1 MSAQGMPVPTA
12 TAGVAT
18 RAAATPLPAS
28 PSFIVQVGI
37 LLSRLLRQLVVSPAT
52 YINLL
57 ISLFFLAVYTGAFGA
72 SVGFEMLI
80 GADFLTFILPVSIV
94 NASLAGS
101 VAGQL
106 LVTDLET
113 GYLRRLQV
121 MPISRLA
128 IVLAPMLV
136 GAILVLAQA
145 ALVVGL
151 GIILGVEVVT
161 GLAGIAVVLGLSL
174 LWGMAF
180 AGYSVATGLIA
191 GNAAAAQAATFIF
204 FPLVFLAPTF
214 MPREQ
219 LEGWLQVAAA
229 FNPTTYVLEA
239 MRGVLITGWD
249 VTQLVLGFG
258 VIGLLCVGASAWAAG
273 VARRT
278 TSRR

>member
-1 MSAQGMPVPTA
+1 MNAQVISFPQTS
-12 TAGVAT
+12 
-18 RAAATPLPAS
+18 PLPAT
-28 PSFIVQVGI
+28 PSFLSQLGI
-37 LLSRLLRQLVVSPAT
+37 LLGRLLRQLVVSPTT
-52 YINLL
+52 YINLM

-72 SVGFEMLI
+72 SRGFEQLI
-80 GADFLTFILPVSIV
+80 GASFLTFILPVSIV

-121 MPISRLA
+121 MPISRVV

-136 GAILVLAQA
+136 GAILVVAQA
-145 ALVVGL
+145 ILVVGVGMLL
-151 GIILGVEVVT
+151 GAHVAAGM
-161 GLAGIAVVLGLSL
+161 AGIVVLIALSL

-180 AGYSVATGLIA
+180 AGYAVATGLLA

-214 MPREQ
+214 LPREQ
-219 LEGWLQVAAA
+219 LQGWLQVAAG
-229 FNPTTYVLEA
+229 FNPTTYVLES
-239 MRGVLITGWD
+239 MRSLLITGWQWE
-249 VTQLVLGFG
+249 QLALGFA
-258 VIGLLCVGASAWAAG
+258 VIGSLCLLATAWATR
-273 VARRT
+273 VARKT

>member
-1 MSAQGMPVPTA
+1 MNVQSMPVPG
-12 TAGVAT
+12 AG
-18 RAAATPLPAS
+18 AAAIAVEAPLPAT
-28 PSFIVQVGI
+28 PSFISQVGI
-37 LLSRLLRQLVVSPAT
+37 LLSRLLRQLIVSPTT
-52 YINLL
+52 YINLI

-72 SVGFEMLI
+72 SQGFEMLI
-80 GADFLTFILPVSIV
+80 GADFLTFILPVTIV

-121 MPISRLA
+121 MPISKLA

-136 GAILVLAQA
+136 GAL
-145 ALVVGL
+145 LVVIQALLVIGL
-151 GIILGVEVVT
+151 GIILGAQVET
-161 GLAGIAVVLGLSL
+161 GIAGIAVVLGLSL
-174 LWGMAF
+174 LWGMMF
-180 AGYSVATGLIA
+180 AGYSVATGLMA

-219 LEGWLQVAAA
+219 LQGWLQVAAA

-239 MRGVLITGWD
+239 MRSVMIDGWD
-249 VTQLVLGFG
+249 LTKLALGFG
-258 VIGLLCVGASAWAAG
+258 IIGLLCVGASAWAAS
-273 VARRT
+273 VARKR

>member
-1 MSAQGMPVPTA
+1 MNAQVGTLPP
-12 TAGVAT
+12 
-18 RAAATPLPAS
+18 AALLPAS
-28 PSFIVQVGI
+28 PSFVVQLGI
-37 LLSRLLRQLVVSPAT
+37 LLGRLLRQLVVSPAT

-72 SVGFEMLI
+72 SRGFETLI
-80 GADFLTFILPVSIV
+80 GANFLTFILPVSIV

-121 MPISRLA
+121 MPISRVV
-128 IVLAPMLV
+128 IILAPMIV
-136 GAILVLAQA
+136 GALLVLAQA
-145 ALVVGL
+145 ALVVVVGMLLGASSATGVPGL
-151 GIILGVEVVT
+151 
-161 GLAGIAVVLGLSL
+161 VVLLALSL

-180 AGYSVATGLIA
+180 AGYAVATGLLA
-191 GNAAAAQAATFIF
+191 GNASAAQAATFIF

-214 MPREQ
+214 LPRDQ
-219 LEGWLQVAAA
+219 LQGWLQVAVV

-239 MRGVLITGWD
+239 MRGVLITGWNAG
-249 VTQLVLGFG
+249 QLAAGFV
-258 VIGLLCVGASAWAAG
+258 VIGGLCVGATIWAAR

-278 TSRR
+278 TSRG